1 MLDSGRCGDGHV
13 DREADLSLGLDPGCF
28 WRKSEYIEVVLKV
41 REMYDWIS

>member
-28 WRKSEYIEVVLKV
+28 GGNLNISRWSGKV
-41 REMYDWIS
+41 REVYDWIV